1 MMEIDKLKDEFKK
14 KKVTE
19 MDFSIKN
26 VTNMEDFFQ
35 RIKAQDR
42 EDEKYLL
49 HNQLI
54 PIIVGLFLL
63 TIIMLINPIKTFLL
77 LLGMFLIFTGLVY
90 TLILK
95 FLDYKDIS
103 RGSYDLSLF
112 AYLKQKKERLKS
124 WYATPSKY
132 KWTFTIFVSGVIF
145 MVIGNTGPMQEFSIE
160 TMLIFIVAYLSL
172 LIISWNIGEHFYRKR
187 HQQKHQ
193 PLIKIISEQLKE
205 LGNNDLD

>member
-1 MMEIDKLKDEFKK
+1 MDIDKLKDEFKK

-26 VTNMEDFFQ
+26 VTDMKDFFQ
-35 RIKAQDR
+35 RINAQDR

-49 HNQLI
+49 HNQVI
-54 PIIVGLFLL
+54 PIIIGLFLI

-77 LLGMFLIFTGLVY
+77 LLGMFLIFIGLVY

-95 FLDYKDIS
+95 ILDYKDIS
-103 RGSYDLSLF
+103 RGSYDLSMF

-124 WYATPSKY
+124 WHSTPSKY
-132 KWTFTIFVSGVIF
+132 KWTFTVFVSGVIF
-145 MVIGNTGPMQEFSIE
+145 MVIGNTGPMQEFGIK
-160 TMLIFIVAYLSL
+160 TTVIFIVVYLCL
-172 LIISWNIGEHFYRKR
+172 IIISWNVGEYFYKKR
-187 HQQKHQ
+187 HRQKHE

-205 LGNNDLD
+205 LDEGAID

>member
-1 MMEIDKLKDEFKK
+1 MKDF
-14 KKVTE
+14 V
-19 MDFSIKN
+19 
-26 VTNMEDFFQ
+26 Q
-35 RIKAQDR
+35 RISIQDR
-42 EDEKYLL
+42 EDERYLL
-49 HNQLI
+49 YNQLI

-103 RGSYDLSLF
+103 RGNYDLSLF

-124 WYATPSKY
+124 WRSTPSKY
-132 KWTFTIFVSGVIF
+132 KWTFTVFVSGVIF
-145 MVIGNTGPMQEFSIE
+145 MLIGNTGPIQEFSIE
-160 TMLIFIVAYLSL
+160 TTLIFIVVYLSL
-172 LIISWNIGEHFYRKR
+172 IIISWNVGEHFYKKR

-205 LGNNDLD
+205 LGENDID